1 MFGEDRNDHGT
12 GTGKSL
18 RPDTAECRYDI
29 KGDAS
34 QTIPIAHIFATF
46 RVIMDTRHDQILT

>member
-1 MFGEDRNDHGT
+1 MFGEDRDDH

-18 RPDTAECRYDI
+18 RPEAAECRYDI

-34 QTIPIAHIFATF
+34 QAIPIAHIFTTF